1 MASMQNVY
9 ENQEIECSIKYR
21 LYFRYTIY
29 SKQVYNYKKKK
40 QVIFN
45 YNTYTHNNNIIML
58 KEISI

>member
-40 QVIFN
+40 AG
-45 YNTYTHNNNIIML
+45 NI
-58 KEISI
+58 